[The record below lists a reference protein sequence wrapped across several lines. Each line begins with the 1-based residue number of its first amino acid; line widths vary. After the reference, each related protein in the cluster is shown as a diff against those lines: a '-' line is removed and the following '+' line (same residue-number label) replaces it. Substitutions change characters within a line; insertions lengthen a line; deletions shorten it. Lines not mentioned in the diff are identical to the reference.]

1 MADSDSSALGKDLAQ
16 TPLANV
22 LIVALKQK
30 ATGQLAIRHAEGED
44 RIFFNAGIPAGSQL
58 PDPDRRLGRMLLEL
72 GWITTDQLTHSLEE
86 KQTDERQGEALV
98 KIGALTSDKLNE
110 ALQVQLIRNLVEIA
124 KLKSGELT
132 FESIREAPPW
142 AAGVSLNA
150 LRILREV
157 LAVEQSG
164 PVCQGLF
171 QKLGEDVQVVIPPHL
186 LATGTH
192 FEFDAAEQAALRHL
206 EAPLTLKQFFVRC
219 QLPPGKAR
227 ALVAE
232 LIVTNLLVSPERA
245 VPQGA
250 EQLVHRVDDKA
261 RERRRRMLDRAIA
274 NVGVGPFS
282 RGQGGPTWRPTELPP
297 MEDMASDELPEVAS
311 SPPSRPPTGDQAE
324 AEEKLRVL
332 IVEKAK
338 TLPGL
343 DFYARLGLKPSATQA
358 QLKEAFVGAVK
369 IYHPDHLPHRLA
381 DLATQQQTAFA
392 AIQEAYE
399 TLQDEKLA
407 REYRERMPGKPG
419 GGLMGSDNSASRA
432 RGEEA
437 KIFAHQG
444 EQALRKRD
452 YATAAESFH
461 QAHELAPRGDFA
473 ACEAWALFSDPG
485 RKSDQKRARELLESA
500 AQTYPDSDKAA
511 QYLGVIARID
521 GRAADAETWLRRALS
536 LNPRNLEASNELHLL
551 ELRKRGR

>member
-1 MADSDSSALGKDLAQ
+1 MAESDSTALGKDLAQ

-22 LIVALKQK
+22 LIAALKQK
-30 ATGQLAIRHAEGED
+30 ATGQLTIRYPEGEH

-58 PDPDRRLGRMLLEL
+58 PDPVRRLGQMLVELSWISETQLE
-72 GWITTDQLTHSLEE
+72 QSLQE
-86 KQTDERQGEALV
+86 KQVGERQGEALV
-98 KIGALTSDKLNE
+98 KIGALTRDKLNE

-124 KLKSGELT
+124 KLPAGELA
-132 FESIREAPPW
+132 FEPIREAPPW
-142 AAGVSLNA
+142 AAGISLNA

-164 PVCQGLF
+164 PVCQALF
-171 QKLGEDVQVVIPPHL
+171 QKLGEDQQVVIPPHL
-186 LATGTH
+186 VATGTH

-219 QLPPGKAR
+219 QLPEGKAR

-232 LIVTNLLVSPERA
+232 LIVTNLLVSPEQA

-250 EQLVHRVDDKA
+250 EQLVHRVDDKS

-274 NVGVGPFS
+274 SVGVGPFS
-282 RGQGGPTWRPTELPP
+282 RGQGGPAWRATELPP
-297 MEDMASDELPEVAS
+297 MEEMQSDELPEVAF
-311 SPPSRPPTGDQAE
+311 SPATGDQAE
-324 AEEKLRVL
+324 DEERLRKL

-343 DFYARLGLKPSATQA
+343 DFYARLGLKPTATQA
-358 QLKEAFVGAVK
+358 QVKEAFVGAVK
-369 IYHPDHLPHRLA
+369 IFHPDHLPPRLA
-381 DLATQQQTAFA
+381 DLASQQQTAFA
-392 AIQEAYE
+392 AIKEAYD

-407 REYRERMPGKPG
+407 REYRERMPGRPG
-419 GGLMGSDNSASRA
+419 GGIMGTDNSAARA

-461 QAHELAPRGDFA
+461 QAHDLAPRGEYA

-485 RKSDQKRARELLESA
+485 RKADQKRAREMLQA
-500 AQTYPDSDKAA
+500 AAETYPDSDKAA
-511 QYLGVIARID
+511 QYLGVVARIE
-521 GRAADAETWLRRALS
+521 GRSADAETWLRRALA
-536 LNPRNLEASNELHLL
+536 LNPKNLEASNELHLL